1 MKKLIIVISIV
12 VIVVAPYFLP
22 MPLFASSLRSQYAL
36 GDTFTVELAVWNIS
50 PITRS
55 YTADDATDLV
65 LSIDGQPLA
74 TTKTKISTEIRPFAR
89 VEQDVSYTISKT
101 PATSVRFNE
110 QSGQIELPE
119 GPHDISVQWLGSS
132 SLSHKASFVEL

>member
-1 MKKLIIVISIV
+1 M
-12 VIVVAPYFLP
+12 IVVAPYFLP

-89 VEQDVSYTISKT
+89 VEQDVSYIISKT